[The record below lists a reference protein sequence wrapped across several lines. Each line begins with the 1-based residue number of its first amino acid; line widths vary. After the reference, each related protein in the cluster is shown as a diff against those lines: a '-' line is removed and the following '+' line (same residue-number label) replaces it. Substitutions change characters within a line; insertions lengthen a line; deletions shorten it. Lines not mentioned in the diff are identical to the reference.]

1 MTTCDLQ
8 HAAATDRL
16 HQVEQAARGRIVEVV
31 GPAGRVEVGDLVVT
45 RNTGLAVTP
54 TTRHVPDPT
63 RATTTVEAPFV
74 ERGIHTRLGFDPQT
88 WQPAPGQEADY
99 AASLTAGFGHGDD
112 LRAHLAHL
120 LSPRRTVT
128 VPTVLMAVTDE
139 SLTELPGDMP
149 AVLAGRGLRMPTPD
163 EWEHACGAGAD
174 TLFRWGGECPLDRIP
189 YGPDGPHEQR
199 NAFGLRIAYDTY
211 RAELSTDTTAVHGGD
226 GGESVCGGYGH
237 LLAWLPLATANRN
250 PNMAEFVYG
259 PEGEDLC
266 EDFSTRPVLTL

>member
-1 MTTCDLQ
+1 MSLADLTFDQ
-8 HAAATDRL
+8 WRTVEPAAVRRIAR
-16 HQVEQAARGRIVEVV
+16 EAAGLA
-31 GPAGRVEVGDLVVT
+31 AGRVAGVGTIEHLGGRFHQVVIERDGREFALVPGGRVT
-45 RNTGLAVTP
+45 
-54 TTRHVPDPT
+54 
-63 RATTTVEAPFV
+63 
-74 ERGIHTRLGFDPQT
+74 LGFDPRA

-99 AASLTAGFGHGDD
+99 AASLAGGFGYGDD
-112 LRAHLAHL
+112 LRAHLSHL

-139 SLTELPGDMP
+139 NLTELPGDMP
-149 AVLAGRGLRMPTPD
+149 AVLAGRGLRMPSPD

-174 TLFRWGGECPLDRIP
+174 TLFRWGDHCPLDRIP
-189 YGPDGPHEQR
+189 YGHDGPHEQL

-250 PNMAEFVYG
+250 PNMADLVYG

-266 EDFSTRPVLTL
+266 EDFSTRPVLPL